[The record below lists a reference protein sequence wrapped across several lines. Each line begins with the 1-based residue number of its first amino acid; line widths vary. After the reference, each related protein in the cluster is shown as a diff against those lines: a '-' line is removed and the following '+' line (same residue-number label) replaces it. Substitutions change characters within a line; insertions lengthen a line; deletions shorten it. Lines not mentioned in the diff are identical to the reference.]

1 VSRKEVG
8 IRVMWIAEKIA
19 LQPQSIGCETAQVD
33 HAQPTSVLQAHFT
46 GKVRVNSYRL
56 SV

>member
-46 GKVRVNSYRL
+46 GKVRMSSYK
-56 SV
+56 